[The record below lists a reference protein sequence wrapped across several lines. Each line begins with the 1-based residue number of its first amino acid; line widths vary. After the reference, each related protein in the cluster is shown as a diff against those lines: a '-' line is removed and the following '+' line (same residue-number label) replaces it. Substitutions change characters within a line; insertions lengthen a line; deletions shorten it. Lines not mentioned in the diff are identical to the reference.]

1 LNSSPAED
9 GKSVKRFRPVGHYL
23 GSSNSFARGVL
34 VNLDHCSVSTE
45 EQNSVVVAQTLNVG
59 HNGPRIERCEFEQL
73 LQRAMEILNAR
84 DLKAQLKTAAS
95 TSAV

>member
-1 LNSSPAED
+1 
-9 GKSVKRFRPVGHYL
+9 
-23 GSSNSFARGVL
+23 
-34 VNLDHCSVSTE
+34 
-45 EQNSVVVAQTLNVG
+45 VVAQSLNVG